1 MIPVKS
7 ANDRRAQTVAEQGRS
22 IYLRVAQDGIDRA
35 SKPVNRVGHL
45 RLAAPSVA
53 WEIDKT
59 QTRLLVQRR
68 HLKAPEIQIA
78 APTVHEDERL
88 FSIAKTHIMNGV
100 GVELGEVSR
109 RLVQQVGRR
118 KRALGGLK

>member
-45 RLAAPSVA
+45 RLIALAVA
-53 WEIDKT
+53 WEIDKN
-59 QTRLLVQRR
+59 QARLLVQRG

-78 APTVHEDERL
+78 TPTVHEDERF
-88 FSIAKTHIMNGV
+88 FSIAKAHVMDAV
-100 GVELGEVSR
+100 GVELGEMR
-109 RLVQQVGRR
+109 GRF
-118 KRALGGLK
+118 LQ